1 MRRLI
6 FATLL
11 SVLLSTN
18 VGCLIP
24 IYSGDPA
31 RRTRQQ
37 IFTSED
43 LRQVLNIWERI
54 WFLEMPDHM
63 SPERVH
69 GGII

>member
-11 SVLLSTN
+11 SVLLGTN

-31 RRTRQQ
+31 QRTRQQ

-43 LRQVLNIWERI
+43 LRQILYIWERI